1 MLERPWLGSTKCCGS
16 TAASMGHGTRLR
28 ERKDCKQCR
37 MYTVMPQSFQSFNI
51 ICVETILSSG
61 DEQHEVL
68 WLDGSYRGSW
78 DPAMC
83 CVQRK
88 ACKNVGCIGEAT
100 IFSIFQYYMYRDN
113 SILRRRAAR
122 SAVAR
127 QQLPWVMGPGC
138 VSAKPA
144 KNVGCIR

>member
-1 MLERPWLGSTKCCGS
+1 
-16 TAASMGHGTRLR
+16 
-28 ERKDCKQCR
+28 
-37 MYTVMPQSFQSFNI
+37 
-51 ICVETILSSG
+51 
-61 DEQHEVL
+61 VL

-144 KNVGCIR
+144 KNVGCIRWCHNLFNLSVLYV

>member
-1 MLERPWLGSTKCCGS
+1 
-16 TAASMGHGTRLR
+16 MGHGTRLR

-88 ACKNVGCIGEAT
+88 DCKKCR
-100 IFSIFQYYMYRDN
+100 MY
-113 SILRRRAAR
+113 
-122 SAVAR
+122 
-127 QQLPWVMGPGC
+127 
-138 VSAKPA
+138 
-144 KNVGCIR
+144 